1 MRKILAVAVLAAALG
16 THTVARAEGS
26 AEAGRGKS
34 AVCAACHGPDGNSAN
49 PEWPSLAGQHAS
61 YIVAQLEAF
70 AGGGRQNPLMS
81 PIAEPL
87 SDEDRQDLAAYYAAQ
102 TPAPREADPE
112 NLERGRKLY
121 VGGDTERGIT
131 ACIACHGP
139 TGQGNPLARYPA
151 IAGQHASYTAAT
163 LGHYAS
169 GERSSDPNQIMRS
182 IAARMSAEDIR
193 AVSNYLQG
201 LR

>member
-16 THTVARAEGS
+16 TNTVARAEGS

-81 PIAEPL
+81 PIAQPL
-87 SDEDRQDLAAYYAAQ
+87 SEEDRQDLAAYYAAQ

-121 VGGDTERGIT
+121 VGGDPERGIT

-163 LGHYAS
+163 LEHYAS
-169 GERSSDPNQIMRS
+169 GERSSDPNRIMRS

>member
-1 MRKILAVAVLAAALG
+1 MRKFLAVAMLAAALG
-16 THTVARAEGS
+16 MNTVARAEGS

-70 AGGGRQNPLMS
+70 TDGRRQNPLMS
-81 PIAEPL
+81 PIAQPL
-87 SDEDRQDLAAYYAAQ
+87 SEEDRQDLAAYYGAQ

-121 VGGDTERGIT
+121 VGGDLERGIT

-169 GERSSDPNQIMRS
+169 GARSSDPNQIMRS

>member
-16 THTVARAEGS
+16 TNTVAWAEGS

-87 SDEDRQDLAAYYAAQ
+87 SEEDRQDLAAYYAAQ
-102 TPAPREADPE
+102 TPAPREADQE

-121 VGGDTERGIT
+121 VGGDPERGIT

-139 TGQGNPLARYPA
+139 TGRGNPLASYPA
-151 IAGQHASYTAAT
+151 VAGQHASYTAAT
-163 LGHYAS
+163 LEQYAS
-169 GERSSDPNQIMRS
+169 GARSSDPNQIMRS

>member
-1 MRKILAVAVLAAALG
+1 MRKFLAVAVLAAALG
-16 THTVARAEGS
+16 MNTVARAEGS

-70 AGGGRQNPLMS
+70 TDGRRQNPLMS
-81 PIAEPL
+81 PIAQPL
-87 SDEDRQDLAAYYAAQ
+87 SEEDRQDLAAYYGAQ

-121 VGGDTERGIT
+121 VGGDLERGIT

-169 GERSSDPNQIMRS
+169 GARSSDPNQIMRS

>member
-1 MRKILAVAVLAAALG
+1 MRKFLAVAMLAAALG
-16 THTVARAEGS
+16 MNTVARAEGS

-70 AGGGRQNPLMS
+70 TDGRRQNPLMS
-81 PIAEPL
+81 PIAQPL
-87 SDEDRQDLAAYYAAQ
+87 SEEDRQDLAAYYSAQ

-112 NLERGRKLY
+112 DLERGRKLY
-121 VGGDTERGIT
+121 VGGDLERGIT

-169 GERSSDPNQIMRS
+169 GARSSDPNQIMRS

>member
-1 MRKILAVAVLAAALG
+1 MRKFLAVAVLAAALG
-16 THTVARAEGS
+16 MNTVARAEGS

-70 AGGGRQNPLMS
+70 TDGRRQNPLMS
-81 PIAEPL
+81 PIAQPL
-87 SDEDRQDLAAYYAAQ
+87 SEEDRQDLAAYYSAQ

-121 VGGDTERGIT
+121 VGGDLERGIT

-169 GERSSDPNQIMRS
+169 GARSSDPNQIMRS

>member
-1 MRKILAVAVLAAALG
+1 MRKFLAVAMLAAALG
-16 THTVARAEGS
+16 MNTVARAEGS

-70 AGGGRQNPLMS
+70 TDGRRQNPLMS
-81 PIAEPL
+81 PIAQPL
-87 SDEDRQDLAAYYAAQ
+87 SEEDRQDLAAYYSAQ

-121 VGGDTERGIT
+121 VGGDLERGIT

-169 GERSSDPNQIMRS
+169 GARSSDPNQIMRS